1 MESRSASGRA
11 SKSSR
16 AMEVIGFDG
25 WPGDL
30 PSIPVLLLWLM
41 IAVLAPLVRASALV
55 PPVAG
60 IITATACG

>member
-30 PSIPVLLLWLM
+30 PSIPVLLWLM
-41 IAVLAPLVRASALV
+41 IAVLAPSVRASVLV

-60 IITATACG
+60 VITGTACG